1 MKKRTITLISILGI
15 VIITIVILFTT
26 GTLPKNDLSGTIVKT
41 SKYRQQ
47 QTKVGDIILSPDVL
61 KDTAQGKQLAINLI
75 QLSYITESIA
85 DQTNEIINRIDK
97 TSMAAEDKN
106 EITLPL
112 SQYKD
117 MIVTNMKM
125 MRNSSVN
132 LINAINNNTTEMTE
146 DIDKNFQ
153 DIGGFFNRYK
163 TDNNAFTNAIIN
175 MEKLVVKN
183 NDGTQEGPSDFEII
197 RDKLYTVAYQNAN
210 FLQEKELKKELLIKI
225 IQETETADNTGLTSD
240 DMSGIVYNDEKKAF
254 QVMNANTCA
263 IDKIQ
268 FNEMASIG
276 AFPFLHGTL
285 HLINFCNLLN
295 MNSLL
300 SLESSALDM
309 QVGNLDAFTLQSMA
323 FGSMEK
329 YIGSILMNTDDL
341 KSILSTDQL
350 RSFAASPLC
359 SLSKESI
366 AQLNAL
372 NIVRFNSQEAK
383 NIALGLNVES
393 GAKATEGI
401 NLVNSTES
409 INLIN
414 AMDGMNLVL
423 EVSPLGFIFI
433 GLNATMNEAMNVLL
447 ESSALQYMAA
457 GSEMQAVNLTGT
469 FDAQS
474 GIFSQIGLDFLPND
488 LGSMVVLSQGALSAR
503 VSPYINSSLS
513 ISF

>member
-1 MKKRTITLISILGI
+1 MYIMKKRTITLISVLGI
-15 VIITIVILFTT
+15 AIVIVVILFAT

-41 SKYRQQ
+41 SKYRKQ

-85 DQTNEIINRIDK
+85 DQTDEIINRIDK

-112 SQYKD
+112 SQYRD
-117 MIVTNMKM
+117 MIVTNMNM

-132 LINAINNNTTEMTE
+132 LITAINNNTTEMTE
-146 DIDKNFQ
+146 DIDKSFQ

-163 TDNNAFTNAIIN
+163 IDNNAFTNAIIN

-183 NDGTQEGPSDFEII
+183 SDGTQEGPSDFEII

-276 AFPFLHGTL
+276 ALAFPQGTL
-285 HLINFCNLLN
+285 HLIKLGNQSEI
-295 MNSLL
+295 NSLL

-309 QVGNLDAFTLQSMA
+309 GVWNMDAITLQSMA

-329 YIGSILMNTDDL
+329 YSGVIMMNTDDL
-341 KSILSTDQL
+341 KSVLSIDQL
-350 RSFAASPLC
+350 RAFAASPLC
-359 SLSKESI
+359 SLSKEST

-372 NIVRFNSQEAK
+372 NIIRFNSQEAK

-393 GAKATEGI
+393 GVNAKE
-401 NLVNSTES
+401 
-409 INLIN
+409 
-414 AMDGMNLVL
+414 GMNYIL
-423 EVSPLGFIFI
+423 EISTLGFFNW
-433 GLNATMNEAMNVLL
+433 LNADMKEAMNSLL
-447 ESSALQYMAA
+447 ITSSLQYMAA
-457 GSEMQAVNLTGT
+457 GSEMQAINLTGT
-469 FDAQS
+469 FDAQT
-474 GIFSQIGLDFLPND
+474 GVFSQIGLDYLPND
-488 LGSMVVLSQGALSAR
+488 LGVIVPMSQGILSAR
-503 VSPYINSSLS
+503 ISPYINSSLS